1 MTKYHRLLSLAFSAV
16 ILTSATYGFGNS
28 ESFIASNP
36 PPSHLTAADPV
47 TLRSV
52 WAKNFNLVTLWKTA
66 TGKGVNIAVCD
77 SGFYLGDS
85 DLDVNIDWARVLD
98 VIKRNQVVDDSKFA
112 YQGTASLSIISAVQN
127 GMGMTGIAY
136 HSKLIPLQHFHYDS
150 ELDGEVTLPK
160 AGAKCIYQA
169 IKNMDV
175 SIVLLQSS
183 TYRGSAEADEL
194 IRSAILDATKAGL
207 IVVLPAGDA
216 SKNLVT
222 EKIFETKSIFV
233 GATLNNGRQA
243 LFSNYGDRVNVG
255 AYGENVEAN
264 FGQGRWGS
272 LIGTAA
278 AAAQVTGLVALFKE
292 VNPCLRPDDV
302 LSLFKLTN
310 QVDDSNRSVGG
321 LVNPVKALELAKNM
335 PCQKSKLESELLYR
349 TQLLKKMNL

>member
-1 MTKYHRLLSLAFSAV
+1 MTKYNRMLSLASSAI
-16 ILTSATYGFGNS
+16 ILTSANYGNS
-28 ESFIASNP
+28 ASFSSSRLI
-36 PPSHLTAADPV
+36 PSHLTAADPV

-52 WAKNFNLVTLWKTA
+52 WAKNFNLETLWETA

-77 SGFYLGDS
+77 SGYYLGDS
-85 DLDVNIDWARVLD
+85 DLDENIYLDRVLD
-98 VIKRNQVVDDSKFA
+98 VINMDKVVDDSKFA
-112 YQGTASLSIISAVQN
+112 DQGTASLSIIGGVQN
-127 GMGMTGIAY
+127 GTGMTGIAF

-150 ELDGEVTLPK
+150 DLDGDVTLPK

-175 SIVLLQSS
+175 SIVLLQST

-194 IRSAILDATKAGL
+194 IRSAIQDATKAGL
-207 IVVLPAGDA
+207 IVILPAGDA

-243 LFSNYGDRVNVG
+243 LFSNYGERVNVG

-264 FGQGRWGS
+264 FGQGRLDS

-278 AAAQVTGLVALFKE
+278 AAAEITGLVALFKE

-302 LSLFKLTN
+302 QSLFKQTN
-310 QVDDSNRSVGG
+310 QVDDSNRRVGG

-349 TQLLKKMNL
+349 TQLLKKMSL